1 MTFQFVVIPKS
12 LSSYEYKKKARET
25 KKREKKKPP
34 QDGLS
39 RDGLMPRVLSPF
51 KNSFFPFTFP

>member
-25 KKREKKKPP
+25 KKREKKN
-34 QDGLS
+34 
-39 RDGLMPRVLSPF
+39 RRRMVCHVMV
-51 KNSFFPFTFP
+51 